1 MMCVNNG
8 NEQLLNQLAEQHEQH
23 GYHTASSVLLQ
34 SYRKYAYLH
43 QLASQSTEGGLIIL
57 FVTSSQTTH
66 CSCQ

>member
-23 GYHTASSVLLQ
+23 GYHTASSVFQ